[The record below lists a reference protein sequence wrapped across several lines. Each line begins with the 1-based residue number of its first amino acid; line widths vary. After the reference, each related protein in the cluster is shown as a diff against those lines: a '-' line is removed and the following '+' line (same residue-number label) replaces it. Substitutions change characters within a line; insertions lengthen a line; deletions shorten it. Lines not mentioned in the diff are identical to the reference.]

1 MPNDRPTLCIETP
14 PDGEYPNESLTV
26 STGPSSPRSP
36 NRRCRWG
43 RPPGTTVIGGR
54 GWPFADRPR
63 SSIDTSDRKVL
74 VNNQQD
80 PYPGSSVG
88 WANPLGPRPGSG
100 RAGGSAGSPTR
111 RRRSFRIAGIRV
123 GASWSALL
131 LGAIFALSFHSY
143 ASMSAAVIAGGDTS
157 MVLIVATIVCAALMV
172 ASLLAHELA
181 HAVVARRQGVEVS
194 DIRLWAFGGVAR
206 ILDRPASPRSQ
217 ALIAGAGP
225 AVSLALVAIFGAV
238 AVGISGDAVGTT
250 AVLAVA
256 CWWLAFGNL
265 GLALFNLLPGLPLD
279 GGHLVAA
286 AVWSRTGD
294 ERRGRSVAA
303 RTGKFIGTLIFV
315 VAVVAAIASSSSY
328 LWTALIGLF
337 IRRAAKAELRQLRAE
352 GMATWMQKMADQFVR
367 GAAGGV
373 GSRVGSPGWG
383 GFGVPGGFGGVPGA
397 QWPSDASPRSNGRVH
412 VDPIDVRVI
421 DDA

>member
-100 RAGGSAGSPTR
+100 RAGGSTGSPTR
-111 RRRSFRIAGIRV
+111 LRRSFRIAGIRV

-265 GLALFNLLPGLPLD
+265 GLALGPCGSTPMATAMSWISLLANRRSRSTSHELSTLPRSGRIACVSLLRAIFALPPALSPSTRKSSLTPRSRLSQSVSLPGSTATPELLRFSTFCPAFRLMVGIWLRLQFGPGQATSGAGARWLP
-279 GGHLVAA
+279 AP
-286 AVWSRTGD
+286 
-294 ERRGRSVAA
+294 
-303 RTGKFIGTLIFV
+303 
-315 VAVVAAIASSSSY
+315 ASSS
-328 LWTALIGLF
+328 A
-337 IRRAAKAELRQLRAE
+337 R
-352 GMATWMQKMADQFVR
+352 
-367 GAAGGV
+367 
-373 GSRVGSPGWG
+373 
-383 GFGVPGGFGGVPGA
+383 
-397 QWPSDASPRSNGRVH
+397 
-412 VDPIDVRVI
+412 
-421 DDA
+421 